1 MCQCFQN
8 TFSLESV
15 WLSFIDW
22 PIFTAYT
29 NKMVSLVG
37 NLIFN
42 NHCNVKDEF
51 GPIISVQWFV
61 LFRILLNVVLD
72 HSLLIRFG
80 KSGN

>member
-1 MCQCFQN
+1 
-8 TFSLESV
+8 
-15 WLSFIDW
+15 
-22 PIFTAYT
+22 
-29 NKMVSLVG
+29 MVSLVG

-51 GPIISVQWFV
+51 VPIIFVQWFV